1 MASHLVSDQVFRPY
15 PSLFPSRPTDTAI
28 NTLVKHGV
36 CDPTEEAV
44 AVPKIHGANF
54 QASFNV
60 RRVRFWSRKFS
71 PFVPL
76 QSTLGLLCGRR
87 GAYLGPTEDFNG
99 CRATIKEIGLEESM
113 ARLFSMLATDQ
124 SRVGLKSVTVFFEI
138 YGGAYPHPE
147 VAAPKPKHKCVQ
159 SGVWYAPR

>member
-1 MASHLVSDQVFRPY
+1 MKDESNLIIAAKKEEEGAFLLFHTSSNWGQPYFATTITMASHLVSDQVFRPY

-60 RRVRFWSRKFS
+60 RRVFAL
-71 PFVPL
+71 V
-76 QSTLGLLCGRR
+76 
-87 GAYLGPTEDFNG
+87 
-99 CRATIKEIGLEESM
+99 
-113 ARLFSMLATDQ
+113 
-124 SRVGLKSVTVFFEI
+124 
-138 YGGAYPHPE
+138 
-147 VAAPKPKHKCVQ
+147 
-159 SGVWYAPR
+159 